1 MSRSNKWK
9 QEWAFFLDADGRR
22 KYCELCRRCIHDCK
36 QSFRVLVMSCPHYS
50 SKRAEEIYCKDK
62 G

>member
-36 QSFRVLVMSCPHYS
+36 QSFRVVVMSCPHYS
-50 SKRAEEIYCKDK
+50 SK
-62 G
+62 